1 MNLLSVDDLA
11 ITFET
16 QEGSVKAVDKVS
28 FDVKKGE
35 IFALVGESGC
45 GKSTTALSLMRL
57 IPEPGKITSGKIL
70 FEGKDL
76 LNVSEK

>member
-1 MNLLSVDDLA
+1 MIWL

-57 IPEPGKITSGKIL
+57 IPEPGKITSGRYYSRVKIC
-70 FEGKDL
+70 
-76 LNVSEK
+76 